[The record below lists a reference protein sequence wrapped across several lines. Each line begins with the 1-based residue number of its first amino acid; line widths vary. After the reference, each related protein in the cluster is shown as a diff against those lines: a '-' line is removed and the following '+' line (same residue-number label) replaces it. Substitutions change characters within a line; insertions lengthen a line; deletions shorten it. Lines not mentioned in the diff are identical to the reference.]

1 MSLCKLLD
9 PTSLH
14 PHILEEDAWSTGY
27 VYTRKEFGHNSMTT
41 TVEVPK
47 HTPGMDH
54 TLQLHVDICVLCG
67 LTLEL

>member
-14 PHILEEDAWSTGY
+14 PNTLEEDAWSTGY
-27 VYTRKEFGHNSMTT
+27 TRKEFGNNSVTT

-47 HTPGMDH
+47 HMLRRLVNH

-67 LTLEL
+67 LTL